1 MNTDLLYS
9 PSLKRFLLL
18 PEDVRSA
25 IRDYLIEPTQSSNL
39 ITAFKKT
46 CVFTSEIFFQEFA
59 PGFYRDWKLHEMF
72 NKTQH
77 CRDCDKILAIGQI
90 RWTNI
95 RHQPKIYC
103 YHCWGDYTTW

>member
-9 PSLKRFLLL
+9 PSLKRLL
-18 PEDVRSA
+18 PEDVRVV

-46 CVFTSEIFFQEFA
+46 CVFMSEILFQEIA

-72 NKTQH
+72 NKIQY
-77 CRDCDKILAIGQI
+77 CRDCDKKLAIGAV
-90 RWTNI
+90 RWTSVY
-95 RHQPKIYC
+95 HQPNIYC
-103 YHCWGDYTTW
+103 YRCWGDQSTW